1 MATDWDELGRRLERA
16 SGAEP
21 ELDRDLAAAFGVAAA
36 AFTASVPDCRALVEA
51 ALPGL
56 KLHLGYGASG
66 LFPYAS
72 LSGEGLHVISEAPT
86 VPLAILRS
94 LVAAETARA
103 RSAPPAA

>member
-1 MATDWDELGRRLERA
+1 MATDWLELERKLELA

-21 ELDRDLAAAFGVAAA
+21 ELDRLLAEAFDVAAA
-36 AFTASVPDCRALVEA
+36 AFTASVPDCRALAESV
-51 ALPGL
+51 LPGL

-72 LSGEGLHVISEAPT
+72 LTGEGLHVISEAPT

-94 LVAAETARA
+94 IVAAEAARA
-103 RSAPPAA
+103 RPAPPAA

>member
-1 MATDWDELGRRLERA
+1 MATDWLELGRKLERA

-21 ELDRDLAAAFGVAAA
+21 ELDRDLADAFGVAAA
-36 AFTASVPDCRALVEA
+36 PFTASVPDCRALAQSV
-51 ALPGL
+51 LPGM

-72 LSGEGLHVISEAPT
+72 LAGEGLHVISEAPT

-94 LVAAETARA
+94 VVAAKTARA
-103 RSAPPAA
+103 PSAPPAA

>member
-1 MATDWDELGRRLERA
+1 MATDWLELGRRLERA

-21 ELDRDLAAAFGVAAA
+21 ELDRMLAEAFGVAAA
-36 AFTASVPDCRALVEA
+36 SFTASVPDCRALAESV
-51 ALPGL
+51 LPGL

-72 LSGEGLHVISEAPT
+72 LTGEGLHVISEAPT

-94 LVAAETARA
+94 VVAAEAARA